1 MTRRTWWPRRRRPE
15 TLPDQ
20 SLGWA
25 LVHLGTAVKAHQE
38 GDVLRAVRHL
48 ALAAETIA
56 ALIDQWTAPQGQETP
71 DVPRP

>member
-1 MTRRTWWPRRRRPE
+1 MTRQQWRWPWRRRQPDI
-15 TLPDQ
+15 PFDQ

-48 ALAAETIA
+48 ALASETIA
-56 ALIDQWTAPQGQETP
+56 ALIDTWTAPEQEEIT
-71 DVPRP
+71 